1 MADER
6 RRIYYTKAQTSEGLV
21 TDGKEWMFTDNTEY
35 IGQYHRYTTGEVFS
49 ESSFIKGKSRKLIP
63 YIDLSEIR
71 IASGDIS
78 LNSELNSEYN
88 VVKKIDVPKSV
99 NLNPTTITPTVD
111 DFKNG
116 YVLRYFA
123 FKVNDE
129 QLVELDNPSY
139 KKVGTEN
146 GMDAI
151 LWRKFEMKWK
161 IVGPE
166 HDVLNIRGDIEES
179 GIIDT
184 NMRTVAMLSETY
196 PPLMDYIVDYR
207 EFSKF

>member
-1 MADER
+1 MADR
-6 RRIYYTKAQTSEGLV
+6 RKRIYYTKSQITTGLV
-21 TDGKEWMFTDNTEY
+21 TNGKEWMFTDNVEY
-35 IGQYHRYTTGEVFS
+35 IGQYHTYATGEVFS
-49 ESSFIKGKSRKLIP
+49 EASFVEGKSRILIP
-63 YIDLSEIR
+63 YLNVTSIED
-71 IASGDIS
+71 S
-78 LNSELNSEYN
+78 LGIGINPSVNSEYDA
-88 VVKKIDVPKSV
+88 VKKIKITKSV

-139 KKVGTEN
+139 KKVGTEK
-146 GMDAI
+146 GMDKI
-151 LWRKFEMKWK
+151 LWRKFQMKWK

-166 HDVLNIRGDIEES
+166 RDVLNIRGDIEES

-196 PPLMDYIVDYR
+196 PTLMDYIVDYR